1 MMRWNREIDDS
12 ISINKVVKQ
21 YVCGAFRIELEY
33 GSLSSNRPSGFSLYN
48 GEKFISTH
56 CTLSEAKAFAEM
68 KNK

>member
-1 MMRWNREIDDS
+1 MMKWKREMDNS

-21 YVCGAFRIELEY
+21 YVCGDFRIELEY

-48 GEKFISTH
+48 GEKFIGSYP
-56 CTLSEAKAFAEM
+56 TLSEAKIFAEM